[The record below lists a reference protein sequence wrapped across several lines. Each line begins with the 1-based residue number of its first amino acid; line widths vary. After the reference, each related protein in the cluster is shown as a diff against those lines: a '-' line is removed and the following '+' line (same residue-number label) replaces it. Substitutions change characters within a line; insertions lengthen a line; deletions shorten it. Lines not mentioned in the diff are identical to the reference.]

1 MFNSMGQFA
10 DLMKGAAK
18 LKESMEEAAKK
29 LGELRVEGQ
38 AGGGLVVVTASGK
51 LEIVSVRLDPKL
63 LEENDVELTEEMVL
77 AATNQALAKAREAA
91 AGMLSASAGSLP
103 IPGLSDLFKS

>member
-1 MFNSMGQFA
+1 VFNNLGQFA
-10 DLMKGAAK
+10 DMMKSAAK

-29 LGELRVEGQ
+29 LGELRVEGL

-51 LEIVSVRLDPKL
+51 LEIVSVRIDPKL
-63 LEENDVELTEEMVL
+63 LEDQDAELTEELLL

-91 AGMLSASAGSLP
+91 AGMFTASAGSLP
-103 IPGLSDLFKS
+103 IPGLSELFKS